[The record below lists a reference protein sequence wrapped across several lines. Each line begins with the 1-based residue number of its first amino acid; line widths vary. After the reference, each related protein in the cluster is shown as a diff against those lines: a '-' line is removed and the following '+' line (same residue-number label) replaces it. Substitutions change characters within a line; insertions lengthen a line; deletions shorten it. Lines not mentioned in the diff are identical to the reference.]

1 MSKEYTQKTAA
12 LNAVTVDTHILDAN
26 KILLYPGTGERSD
39 RVNILDI
46 IKSESGDKVDISVD
60 NVNNIVYGAL
70 ESSTSTFNTNTMNG
84 SLDNA
89 TATGIQYSKAHF
101 INNAKVTSLELPF
114 TYNSSVTSEGYL
126 CAQIFDEGN
135 RILSTAYSTEK
146 RSFNTSDVSSL
157 IFEFTNL
164 YIPRDYKTIIFS
176 LVESKKVIPNVI
188 GNQNVLTFRCK
199 PVKFNNTFAFD
210 DDDCQV
216 YNGSTVNNWLI
227 NATVTY
233 KKCKGGLDEKVFD
246 LENRRLNYAETE
258 ARPSLETRPTSV
270 GEVNAIHMHQDKV
283 PHDAPIS
290 AIEIDISKNTTAE
303 KLYLVAYTVVSN
315 VKTLAGRS
323 VNAVSV
329 AADTTAKWTFETPFT
344 VPTDGALELY
354 IAKAN
359 STIGATEIANPG
371 VHIGIY
377 LNDSGS
383 DTIRYG
389 NAWYGRDV
397 YLVYRTVTTEKT
409 YHEKIDEISDKVTY
423 LESNSGTD
431 FAKKGEDN
439 TFTATNTFNSILKNN
454 SGVLTDRSVLNKA
467 ELDEN
472 YIIANEDNKHIVD
485 TLNDT
490 INAIGEYATG
500 WVQLKTNTNTWSIWI
515 GEYGPYQITQSGTL
529 YAQDWSNF
537 INSQNIPYEAYP
549 ISEDLYETT
558 FVIKAKNPGAASC
571 VPFGFG
577 TILGDRDTDQ
587 VGYSGETLELPNENI
602 KKIDFLSDAQTRFAQ
617 RSTDNTFSG
626 ANTFEQTVTAKED
639 IIVTNGIITFED
651 LIDGTVIERSGAS
664 GYRYVE
670 GIPSSFNNGVCY
682 DIGEIS
688 NTTNLSNVTFSAKGR
703 LVQTCEL
710 WFTTPA
716 TVPTTHQWPVNT
728 YWIDSANGAAPTLIA
743 SKNYRIVFRQEPN
756 KIIASIA
763 YMY

>member
-323 VNAVSV
+323 VNAV
-329 AADTTAKWTFETPFT
+329 
-344 VPTDGALELY
+344 
-354 IAKAN
+354 
-359 STIGATEIANPG
+359 
-371 VHIGIY
+371 
-377 LNDSGS
+377 
-383 DTIRYG
+383 
-389 NAWYGRDV
+389 
-397 YLVYRTVTTEKT
+397 
-409 YHEKIDEISDKVTY
+409 
-423 LESNSGTD
+423 
-431 FAKKGEDN
+431 
-439 TFTATNTFNSILKNN
+439 
-454 SGVLTDRSVLNKA
+454 
-467 ELDEN
+467 
-472 YIIANEDNKHIVD
+472 
-485 TLNDT
+485 
-490 INAIGEYATG
+490 
-500 WVQLKTNTNTWSIWI
+500 
-515 GEYGPYQITQSGTL
+515 
-529 YAQDWSNF
+529 
-537 INSQNIPYEAYP
+537 
-549 ISEDLYETT
+549 
-558 FVIKAKNPGAASC
+558 
-571 VPFGFG
+571 
-577 TILGDRDTDQ
+577 
-587 VGYSGETLELPNENI
+587 
-602 KKIDFLSDAQTRFAQ
+602 
-617 RSTDNTFSG
+617 
-626 ANTFEQTVTAKED
+626 
-639 IIVTNGIITFED
+639 
-651 LIDGTVIERSGAS
+651 
-664 GYRYVE
+664 
-670 GIPSSFNNGVCY
+670 
-682 DIGEIS
+682 
-688 NTTNLSNVTFSAKGR
+688 
-703 LVQTCEL
+703 
-710 WFTTPA
+710 
-716 TVPTTHQWPVNT
+716 
-728 YWIDSANGAAPTLIA
+728 
-743 SKNYRIVFRQEPN
+743 
-756 KIIASIA
+756 
-763 YMY
+763 